1 MTNFVLN
8 GGVRASIEVIEHWST
23 HPDSYGQGAAA
34 ISISRAVTAALWRPG
49 GYTFFVQTGA
59 VEGSGGLI
67 WATGTASGGAARRS
81 EGGSATSRYHAMM
94 AGPLSC
100 RLRAAAALHATY

>member
-23 HPDSYGQGAAA
+23 RPDSYGQGTAA

-49 GYTFFVQTGA
+49 GYTFFPQRWRR
-59 VEGSGGLI
+59 GG
-67 WATGTASGGAARRS
+67 GS
-81 EGGSATSRYHAMM
+81 EG
-94 AGPLSC
+94 
-100 RLRAAAALHATY
+100 

>member
-23 HPDSYGQGAAA
+23 RPDSYGQGTAA

-49 GYTFFVQTGA
+49 GYTFFPQP
-59 VEGSGGLI
+59 
-67 WATGTASGGAARRS
+67 GGAAEAVRRA
-81 EGGSATSRYHAMM
+81 EMGDRNGRWRSR
-94 AGPLSC
+94 
-100 RLRAAAALHATY
+100 TTV